1 MEPRPEG
8 PSAAIKL
15 SYGRRLHDVDFHLRE
30 LKGETVPLFSPPSP
44 RPRSVLPCG
53 SNGRLVQ
60 FCASSEKGV

>member
-15 SYGRRLHDVDFHLRE
+15 SCGRRLHDLDFHLRE

-53 SNGRLVQ
+53 SNGGLVQ
-60 FCASSEKGV
+60 FCASSEKKV